1 MEKEL
6 ADFIVVGSGAAG
18 MDAALTGSMLG
29 LKVKILEKSEVIGG
43 TTSLSAGSVWIPNS
57 MHSTP
62 GADSDKKNEDLS
74 SQDRWKQTQTGTL

>member
-1 MEKEL
+1 MT
-6 ADFIVVGSGAAG
+6 
-18 MDAALTGSMLG
+18 AALTGLMLG

-62 GADSDKKNEDLS
+62 GADSDKKKRGPIFARPLETDSN
-74 SQDRWKQTQTGTL
+74 RNFVMPF